1 MKTIYRP
8 TWAEINLDYLW
19 HNYCEAQK
27 EINNKTIIPVIKANA
42 YGHDAIEVM
51 KHLYDHGVRIFAV
64 SLLEEAI
71 ELRAMYKDIDIL
83 MLGPIL
89 AKDLD
94 AASEHKIDITIY
106 DEEIYQAVKSFKHWI
121 TVHLKIDTGMSRYG
135 LTETNTIIRIV
146 EELFQLEHVSFKG
159 IYTHFATANEN
170 KTFYQ
175 MQLNRFKDI
184 LSSVSTLPP
193 MIHISNSSSTFKYE
207 KDYDF
212 TTHVRLGISLY
223 GLSLD
228 DPKPDLKPVMSLK
241 SRVVQIKELQVGQC
255 VGYGA
260 TYCAKEQERIAILPI
275 GYADGFIRKNK
286 TGYVEIREKKY
297 KIVGIICMDACFI
310 KIDEQVQLGDIATLY
325 GGLISID
332 EVAKRLSTINYEVCT
347 SLSYRVPRVMIEGE
361 KHD

>member
-8 TWAEINLDYLW
+8 TWAEINLNNLW
-19 HNYCEAQK
+19 HNYNEAQK
-27 EINNKTIIPVIKANA
+27 AVNPKTVIPVIKANA
-42 YGHDAIEVM
+42 YGHGAIEVM
-51 KHLYDHGVRIFAV
+51 KHLYENGVRFFAV
-64 SLLEEAI
+64 SLLEEAL
-71 ELRAMYKDIDIL
+71 ELRAIYKDIDIL
-83 MLGPIL
+83 MMGPIL
-89 AKDLD
+89 AKDLA
-94 AASEHKIDITIY
+94 AASEYKIEITIY

-135 LTETNTIIRIV
+135 LTETNTIVNMV
-146 EELFQLEHVSFKG
+146 EELFQMEHVSFKG

-170 KTFYQ
+170 ETFYH
-175 MQLNRFKDI
+175 MQLNRFKEI
-184 LSSVSTLPP
+184 LQKVSTLPP

-207 KDYDF
+207 KEYDF

-241 SRVVQIKELQVGQC
+241 SKVVQIKELDALDC

-260 TYCAKEQERIAILPI
+260 TYCAKEKERVAILPI

-286 TGYVEIREKKY
+286 TGHVEINEKKY

-310 KIDEQVQLGDIATLY
+310 KIDSDVKVGDIATLY

-332 EVAKRLSTINYEVCT
+332 EVAKRLNTISYEVCT
-347 SLSYRVPRVMIEGE
+347 SLSYRVPRIAIEGE
-361 KHD
+361 KE

>member
-8 TWAEINLDYLW
+8 TWAEINLDHLW

-27 EINNKTIIPVIKANA
+27 EVGSKTIIPVIKANA
-42 YGHDAIEVM
+42 YGHGAIEIM
-51 KHLYDHGVRIFAV
+51 KYLYGQGVRMFAV

-71 ELRAMYKDIDIL
+71 ELRSIYKDIDIL

-89 AKDLD
+89 AKDLV

-106 DEEIYQAVKSFKHWI
+106 DEEIYQAVKDYKHWI
-121 TVHLKIDTGMSRYG
+121 TVHLKIDSGMSRYG
-135 LTETNTIIRIV
+135 LTETNTIIKIV

-170 KTFYQ
+170 ETFYQ

-184 LSSVSTLPP
+184 LNSVSTLPP

-241 SRVVQIKELQVGQC
+241 SKVVQIKELNAGDC

-260 TYCAKEQERIAILPI
+260 TYCAKEKERIAILPI
-275 GYADGFIRKNK
+275 GYADGFIRRNK
-286 TGYVEIREKKY
+286 TGYVEIKEKKY

-310 KIDEQVQLGDIATLY
+310 KIDDDIKLGDIAILY

-332 EVAKRLSTINYEVCT
+332 EVAKRLNTINYEVCT
-347 SLSYRVPRVMIEGE
+347 SLSYRVPRVMIEGGE
-361 KHD
+361 HD